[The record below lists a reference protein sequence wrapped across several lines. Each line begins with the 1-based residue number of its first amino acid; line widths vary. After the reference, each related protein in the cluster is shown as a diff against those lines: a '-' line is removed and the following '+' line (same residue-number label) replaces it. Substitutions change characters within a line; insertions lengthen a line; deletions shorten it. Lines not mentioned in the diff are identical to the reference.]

1 MDTISFN
8 GFEYPAFQ
16 AKGNAAQFAIPY
28 AKHVCVGIG
37 YDIGC
42 NKPEWAFPGAIP
54 IDPEIDEQW
63 HANKL
68 PYSKLSQVDYIFSS
82 HCLEHLDD
90 WYGTLLYWHINIK
103 PGGTLF
109 LYLPD
114 FSQEYWRP
122 WNNRKHRSVFTP
134 EILTDAFHALN
145 MKKVFCSQVDLNN
158 SFMIMG
164 EV

>member
-68 PYSKLSQVDYIFSS
+68 PYSKLSQVDYIF
-82 HCLEHLDD
+82 
-90 WYGTLLYWHINIK
+90 
-103 PGGTLF
+103 LF